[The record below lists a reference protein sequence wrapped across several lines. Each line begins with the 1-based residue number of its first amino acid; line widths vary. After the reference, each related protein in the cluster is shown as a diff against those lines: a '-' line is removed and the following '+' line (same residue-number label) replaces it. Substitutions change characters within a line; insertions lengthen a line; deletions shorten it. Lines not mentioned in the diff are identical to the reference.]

1 MPVFYCKVVDEKGK
15 TAEFIRETSSE
26 EILIREL
33 SADRLFPIVIEQA
46 GTRQKKAGREKRYP
60 KNLIIEFTDT
70 LAHLLSSGL
79 IFKEALEIAQTIFQ
93 KGKINHLTASLLD
106 KIKKGSSFHDALEEF
121 GPSFPPIYRGMVKV
135 GEKVG
140 SLEQAFKGLSLYL
153 TEQKKLKEKL
163 IGSMMYPA
171 MVLSVAFVGIFILI
185 LFILPRIKGI
195 FTQLGSQLPQRIE
208 SITHVLNI
216 LIIAGIAF
224 AVFLCVLF
232 AAVYLIRK
240 TRGKIAEKLDR
251 VILRVPVLGHIKS
264 LRESL
269 NFLFAMETLTGAG
282 FAVEDALLEAGNV
295 VENRALRSGIH
306 QVREKILR
314 GEALS
319 AAFMENAVFPERL
332 SRWVHIGEKSGN
344 IEKAFAQLRSYYQSE
359 VERWST
365 RFMNLIEPV
374 LILSV
379 GVIIFLF
386 IIFFVMPIFTI
397 YGSL

>member
-46 GTRQKKAGREKRYP
+46 GIRQKKAGREKRYP

-171 MVLSVAFVGIFILI
+171 MVLSVAFAGIFILI

>member
-1 MPVFYCKVVDEKGK
+1 MPVFYCKVVDDKGK

-33 SADRLFPIVIEQA
+33 SADRLFPIVIERA
-46 GTRQKKAGREKRYP
+46 GTREVKAKGKKRFP

-70 LAHLLSSGL
+70 LALLLSSGL
-79 IFKEALEIAQTIFQ
+79 IFKEALEVAQAVFQ
-93 KGKINHLTASLLD
+93 KGRLNRLAATLLD
-106 KIKKGSSFHDALEEF
+106 KIKKGISFHEALEEF
-121 GPSFPPIYRGMVKV
+121 GSSFPPLYRGMVKV

-153 TEQKKLKEKL
+153 TEEKKLKEKF
-163 IGSMMYPA
+163 IGSLMYPA

-185 LFILPRIKGI
+185 FFILPRIKGI

-208 SITHVLNI
+208 SITRVLNV
-216 LIIAGIAF
+216 LIIAGVAGMAF
-224 AVFLCVLF
+224 LLVLC

-240 TRGKIAEKLDR
+240 TGGSMAERLDR
-251 VILRVPVLGHIKS
+251 LILRVPVLGHIRS

-295 VENRALRSGIH
+295 VENRALRSGIFT
-306 QVREKILR
+306 VRDKILR

-332 SRWVHIGEKSGN
+332 SRWVHVGEKSGN
-344 IEKAFAQLRSYYQSE
+344 IEKAFAQLRSYYQGE

-374 LILSV
+374 LILMV
-379 GVIIFLF
+379 GAIIFLF
-386 IIFFVMPIFTI
+386 IIFFVLPIFTI

>member
-1 MPVFYCKVVDEKGK
+1 VKFKG
-15 TAEFIRETSSE
+15 
-26 EILIREL
+26 
-33 SADRLFPIVIEQA
+33 
-46 GTRQKKAGREKRYP
+46 GRRYP

-79 IFKEALEIAQTIFQ
+79 IFKEALEVAQTIFQ
-93 KGKINHLTASLLD
+93 KGKINHLTATLLD
-106 KIKKGSSFHDALEEF
+106 KIKKGTSFHDALEDF
-121 GPSFPPIYRGMVKV
+121 SPTFPPIYRGMVKV

-153 TEQKKLKEKL
+153 TEEKKLREKL

-171 MVLSVAFVGIFILI
+171 MILSVAFVGIFILV

-208 SITHVLNI
+208 SITHVLNV
-216 LIIAGIAF
+216 LMIAGVSC
-224 AVFLCVLF
+224 AVLLCVLF
-232 AAVYLIRK
+232 AVVYLIRK
-240 TRGKIAEKLDR
+240 TRGSMAERLDR
-251 VILRVPVLGHIKS
+251 VILRVPILGHIRS

-295 VENRALRSGIH
+295 VENRALQGGILK
-306 QVREKILR
+306 VREKILR

-319 AAFMENAVFPERL
+319 AAFMENPIFPERL
-332 SRWVHIGEKSGN
+332 SRWINIGEKSGN

-379 GVIIFLF
+379 GAVIFLF

>member
-33 SADRLFPIVIEQA
+33 SADRLFPIVIERA
-46 GTRQKKAGREKRYP
+46 GTHQARAGRKKRYP

-79 IFKEALEIAQTIFQ
+79 IFKEALEVAQAIFQ
-93 KGKINHLTASLLD
+93 KGKINHLAATLLD
-106 KIKKGSSFHDALEEF
+106 KIKKGISFHDALEDF
-121 GPSFPPIYRGMVKV
+121 GTSFPPIYRGMVRV

-140 SLEQAFKGLSLYL
+140 SLEQAFRGLSLYL
-153 TEQKKLKEKL
+153 TEEKKLKEKL
-163 IGSMMYPA
+163 ISSMMYPV

-208 SITHVLNI
+208 SITHVLNF
-216 LIIAGIAF
+216 LIIAGVAC

-232 AAVYLIRK
+232 VAVYLIRK
-240 TRGKIAEKLDR
+240 TRGGMAEKLDR
-251 VILRVPVLGHIKS
+251 LILRVPVLGHIKS

-295 VENRALRSGIH
+295 VENRALRSGIFT
-306 QVREKILR
+306 VREKILR

-319 AAFMENAVFPERL
+319 AAFMENTVFPERL
-332 SRWVHIGEKSGN
+332 SRWIHIGEKSGN
-344 IEKAFAQLRSYYQSE
+344 IEKAFAQLRGYYQGE

>member
-1 MPVFYCKVVDEKGK
+1 MPVFYCKVVDDKGK

-33 SADRLFPIVIEQA
+33 SADRLFPIVIERA
-46 GTRQKKAGREKRYP
+46 GTREVKAKGKKRYP

-70 LAHLLSSGL
+70 LALLLSSGL
-79 IFKEALEIAQTIFQ
+79 IFKEALEVAQAVFQ
-93 KGKINHLTASLLD
+93 KGRLNRLAATLLD
-106 KIKKGSSFHDALEEF
+106 KIKKGISFHEALEEF
-121 GPSFPPIYRGMVKV
+121 GSSFPPLYRGMVKV

-153 TEQKKLKEKL
+153 TEEKKLKEKF
-163 IGSMMYPA
+163 IGSLMYPA

-185 LFILPRIKGI
+185 FFILPRIKGI

-208 SITHVLNI
+208 SITRVLNV
-216 LIIAGIAF
+216 LIIAGVAGV
-224 AVFLCVLF
+224 VFLLVLF

-240 TRGKIAEKLDR
+240 TGGSMAERLDR
-251 VILRVPVLGHIKS
+251 LILRVPVLGHIRS

-295 VENRALRSGIH
+295 VENRALRSGIFT
-306 QVREKILR
+306 VRDKILR

-332 SRWVHIGEKSGN
+332 SRWVHVGEKSGN
-344 IEKAFAQLRSYYQSE
+344 IEKAFAQLRSYYQGE

-374 LILSV
+374 LILMV
-379 GVIIFLF
+379 GAIIFLF

>member
-15 TAEFIRETSSE
+15 TAEFIRETPSE

-33 SADRLFPIVIEQA
+33 SADGLFPIAIEQA
-46 GTRQKKAGREKRYP
+46 GTHEVKSGRGKRYP

-79 IFKEALEIAQTIFQ
+79 IFKEALEVAQSIFQ
-93 KGKINHLTASLLD
+93 KGKINHLTATLLD
-106 KIKKGSSFHDALEEF
+106 RIKKGISFHDALEDF

-140 SLEQAFKGLSLYL
+140 SLEQAFNGLSLYL
-153 TEQKKLKEKL
+153 TEEKKLREKL

-171 MVLSVAFVGIFILI
+171 MILTVAFVGIFILV

-208 SITHVLNI
+208 SITRVLNV
-216 LIIAGIAF
+216 LIIAGVTC
-224 AVFLCVLF
+224 AVLLCVLF

-240 TRGKIAEKLDR
+240 TRGSMAERLDR
-251 VILRVPVLGHIKS
+251 VILRVPILGHIRS
-264 LRESL
+264 LRENL

-295 VENRALRSGIH
+295 VENRALRGGILK
-306 QVREKILR
+306 VREKILR

-319 AAFMENAVFPERL
+319 ASFMENAIFPERL
-332 SRWVHIGEKSGN
+332 SRWIHIGEKSGN

-386 IIFFVMPIFTI
+386 IIFFIMPIFTI

>member
-46 GTRQKKAGREKRYP
+46 GTHEVKFKGGRRYP

-79 IFKEALEIAQTIFQ
+79 IFKEALEVAQTIFQ
-93 KGKINHLTASLLD
+93 KGKINHLTATLLD
-106 KIKKGSSFHDALEEF
+106 KIKKGTSFHDALEEF
-121 GPSFPPIYRGMVKV
+121 SPTFPPIYRGMVKV

-153 TEQKKLKEKL
+153 TEEKKLREKL

-171 MVLSVAFVGIFILI
+171 MILSVAFIGIFILV

-208 SITHVLNI
+208 SITHVLNV
-216 LIIAGIAF
+216 LMIAGVSCA
-224 AVFLCVLF
+224 ALLCVLF
-232 AAVYLIRK
+232 AVVYLIRK
-240 TRGKIAEKLDR
+240 TRGSMAERLDR
-251 VILRVPVLGHIKS
+251 VILRVPILGHIRS

-295 VENRALRSGIH
+295 VENRALQGGIL

-319 AAFMENAVFPERL
+319 AAFMENPIFPERL
-332 SRWVHIGEKSGN
+332 SRWINIGEKSGN

-379 GVIIFLF
+379 GAVIFLF

>member
-1 MPVFYCKVVDEKGK
+1 MPVFYCKVVDDKGK

-33 SADRLFPIVIEQA
+33 SADRLFPIVIERA
-46 GTRQKKAGREKRYP
+46 GTREVKAKGKKRFP

-70 LAHLLSSGL
+70 LALLLSSGL
-79 IFKEALEIAQTIFQ
+79 IFKEALEVAQAVFQ
-93 KGKINHLTASLLD
+93 KGRLNRLAATLLD
-106 KIKKGSSFHDALEEF
+106 KIKKGISFHEALEEF
-121 GPSFPPIYRGMVKV
+121 GSSFPPLYRGMVKV

-153 TEQKKLKEKL
+153 TEEKKLKEKF
-163 IGSMMYPA
+163 IGSLMYPA

-185 LFILPRIKGI
+185 FFILPRIKGI

-208 SITHVLNI
+208 SITRVLNV
-216 LIIAGIAF
+216 LIIAGVAGV
-224 AVFLCVLF
+224 VFLLVLF

-240 TRGKIAEKLDR
+240 TGGSMAERLDR
-251 VILRVPVLGHIKS
+251 LILRVPVLGHIMS

-295 VENRALRSGIH
+295 VGNRALRSGIFT
-306 QVREKILR
+306 VRDKILR

-332 SRWVHIGEKSGN
+332 SRWVHVGEKSGN
-344 IEKAFAQLRSYYQSE
+344 IEKAFAQLRSYYQGE

-374 LILSV
+374 LILMV
-379 GVIIFLF
+379 GAIIFLF
-386 IIFFVMPIFTI
+386 IIFFVLPIFTI

>member
-1 MPVFYCKVVDEKGK
+1 
-15 TAEFIRETSSE
+15 
-26 EILIREL
+26 
-33 SADRLFPIVIEQA
+33 
-46 GTRQKKAGREKRYP
+46 
-60 KNLIIEFTDT
+60 
-70 LAHLLSSGL
+70 
-79 IFKEALEIAQTIFQ
+79 
-93 KGKINHLTASLLD
+93 
-106 KIKKGSSFHDALEEF
+106 
-121 GPSFPPIYRGMVKV
+121 
-135 GEKVG
+135 
-140 SLEQAFKGLSLYL
+140 
-153 TEQKKLKEKL
+153 
-163 IGSMMYPA
+163 
-171 MVLSVAFVGIFILI
+171 
-185 LFILPRIKGI
+185 
-195 FTQLGSQLPQRIE
+195 
-208 SITHVLNI
+208 
-216 LIIAGIAF
+216 
-224 AVFLCVLF
+224 
-232 AAVYLIRK
+232 
-240 TRGKIAEKLDR
+240 
-251 VILRVPVLGHIKS
+251 
-264 LRESL
+264 
-269 NFLFAMETLTGAG
+269 METLTGAG

>member
-1 MPVFYCKVVDEKGK
+1 MPVFYCKVVDDKGK

-33 SADRLFPIVIEQA
+33 SADRLFPIVIERA
-46 GTRQKKAGREKRYP
+46 GTREVKAKGKKRFP

-70 LAHLLSSGL
+70 LALLLSSGL
-79 IFKEALEIAQTIFQ
+79 IFKEALEVAQAVFQ
-93 KGKINHLTASLLD
+93 KGRLNRLAATLLD
-106 KIKKGSSFHDALEEF
+106 KIKKGISFHEALEEF
-121 GPSFPPIYRGMVKV
+121 GSSFPPLYRGMVKV

-153 TEQKKLKEKL
+153 TEEKKLKEKF
-163 IGSMMYPA
+163 IGSLMYPA

-185 LFILPRIKGI
+185 FFILPRIKGI

-208 SITHVLNI
+208 SITRVLNV
-216 LIIAGIAF
+216 LIIAGVAGMAF
-224 AVFLCVLF
+224 LLVLC

-240 TRGKIAEKLDR
+240 TGGSMAERLDR
-251 VILRVPVLGHIKS
+251 LILRVPVLGHIRS

-295 VENRALRSGIH
+295 VGNRALRSGIFT
-306 QVREKILR
+306 VRDKILR

-332 SRWVHIGEKSGN
+332 SRWVHVGEKSGN
-344 IEKAFAQLRSYYQSE
+344 IEKAFAQLRSYYQGE

-374 LILSV
+374 LILMV
-379 GVIIFLF
+379 GAIIFLF

>member
-1 MPVFYCKVVDEKGK
+1 MPVFYCKVVDDKGK

-33 SADRLFPIVIEQA
+33 SADRLFPIVIERA
-46 GTRQKKAGREKRYP
+46 GTREVKARGKKRYP

-70 LAHLLSSGL
+70 LALLLSSGL
-79 IFKEALEIAQTIFQ
+79 IFKEALEVAQAVFQ
-93 KGKINHLTASLLD
+93 KGRLNRLAATLLD
-106 KIKKGSSFHDALEEF
+106 KIKKGISFHEALEEF
-121 GPSFPPIYRGMVKV
+121 GSSFPPLYRGMVKV

-153 TEQKKLKEKL
+153 TEEKKLKEKF
-163 IGSMMYPA
+163 IGSLMYPA

-185 LFILPRIKGI
+185 FFILPRIKGI

-208 SITHVLNI
+208 SITRVLNV
-216 LIIAGIAF
+216 LIIAGVAGMAF
-224 AVFLCVLF
+224 LLVLC

-240 TRGKIAEKLDR
+240 TGGSMAERLDR
-251 VILRVPVLGHIKS
+251 LILRVPVLGHIRS

-295 VENRALRSGIH
+295 VGNRALRSGIFT
-306 QVREKILR
+306 VRDKILR

-332 SRWVHIGEKSGN
+332 SRWVHVGEKSGN
-344 IEKAFAQLRSYYQSE
+344 IEKAFAQLRSYYQGE

-374 LILSV
+374 LILMV
-379 GVIIFLF
+379 GAIIFLF